1 MQNIDEVKREN
12 LKRVIKKLGKGGQKR
27 LARLIN
33 TEPSYLNNIVNERR
47 NLSDDMVARICSVL
61 KINFHEFYI
70 NESTPIPVTELERK
84 AVYMARE
91 AEKAHLEQVA
101 EESIEYTIH
110 RIKTVK
116 KQKRKGAWEGAPSRI
131 KVGRT

>member
-116 KQKRKGAWEGAPSRI
+116 KQKRKGA
-131 KVGRT
+131 